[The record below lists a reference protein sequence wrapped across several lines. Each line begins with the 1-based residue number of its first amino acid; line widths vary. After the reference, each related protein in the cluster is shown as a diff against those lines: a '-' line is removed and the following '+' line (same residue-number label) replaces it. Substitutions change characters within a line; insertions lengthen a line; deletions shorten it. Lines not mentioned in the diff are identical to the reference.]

1 MPKTINIQ
9 TDRKEI
15 AIQRDGEYVGSIY
28 FSPSDVSILNR
39 LREAQQKLEDFKINT
54 EVADLD
60 EMLDEANRADK
71 ALRDAIDY
79 AFDYPCCDVVF
90 GNGYSFTSCEGVSA
104 LEQFLTAA
112 MDIISE
118 EMKTEAEAS
127 KKRQD
132 KYLER
137 YEK

>member
-39 LREAQQKLEDFKINT
+39 LREAQQKLEDFKVNT

-79 AFDYPCCDVVF
+79 AFDYPCSDVVF
-90 GNGYSFTSCEGVSA
+90 GKVYIMAVWYDRQRVVCGGQGALRPGKRNRGGGSCGAESKTSDV
-104 LEQFLTAA
+104 
-112 MDIISE
+112 
-118 EMKTEAEAS
+118 
-127 KKRQD
+127 RP
-132 KYLER
+132 
-137 YEK
+137 

>member
-79 AFDYPCCDVVF
+79 AFDYPCSDVVF
-90 GNGYSFTSCEGVSA
+90 GNGYSFTTRKGVSA
-104 LEQFLTAA
+104 IEQFLTGAI
-112 MDIISE
+112 DYISA
-118 EMKTEAEAS
+118 EMKNEAEAS

-132 KYLER
+132 KYLAK
-137 YEK
+137 YKK

>member
-1 MPKTINIQ
+1 MPNVINTKTN
-9 TDRKEI
+9 RKEI
-15 AIQRDGEYVGSIY
+15 AIQRDGENVGSIY
-28 FSPSDVSILNR
+28 FSPSDLSILNR
-39 LREAQQKLEDFKINT
+39 LREVQQKLSDFEINT
-54 EVADLD
+54 EAADLD

-79 AFDYPCCDVVF
+79 AFGYPCCDVVF

-127 KKRQD
+127 KKRQE
-132 KYLER
+132 KYLAR
-137 YEK
+137 YEE

>member
-39 LREAQQKLEDFKINT
+39 LREAQKKLEDFKINT

-79 AFDYPCCDVVF
+79 AFDYPCSDVVF
-90 GNGYSFTSCEGVSA
+90 GNGYSFTTRKGVSA
-104 LEQFLTAA
+104 IEQFLTGAI
-112 MDIISE
+112 DYISS

-132 KYLER
+132 KYLAK
-137 YEK
+137 YKK